1 MAKLLTWRDE
11 WTLRI
16 DTLDDDHR
24 KMVELLLEIAHRF
37 GDGYEH
43 QEGIGESENPPNQGK
58 EGIYSTLDHFG
69 VFARQHFQREEEFL
83 RTIDYPGL
91 PDHHSEH
98 VLLMAE
104 LKEIVRELR
113 ERGSDRLTPQDLE
126 TLKQWVV
133 AHILGM
139 DRKFAD
145 HYFQICG

>member
-1 MAKLLTWRDE
+1 
-11 WTLRI
+11 
-16 DTLDDDHR
+16 
-24 KMVELLLEIAHRF
+24 
-37 GDGYEH
+37 
-43 QEGIGESENPPNQGK
+43 
-58 EGIYSTLDHFG
+58 
-69 VFARQHFQREEEFL
+69 
-83 RTIDYPGL
+83 
-91 PDHHSEH
+91 
-98 VLLMAE
+98 MAE